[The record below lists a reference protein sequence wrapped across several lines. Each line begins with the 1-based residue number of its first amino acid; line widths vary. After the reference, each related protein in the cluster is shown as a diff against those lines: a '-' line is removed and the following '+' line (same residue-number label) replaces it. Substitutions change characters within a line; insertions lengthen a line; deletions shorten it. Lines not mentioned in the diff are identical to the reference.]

1 MKDLTRKEER
11 SPGRQFLPL
20 KLPLWTKI
28 HNTSPDRTP
37 PAAPPQM
44 PSDCLKV
51 WWRPELWRATETV
64 TWKTECLLGKITSMK
79 QDCLVPKLCPT
90 LLWSHGRLPTRVLCP
105 WDFPGKNT
113 GVGCHF
119 LLQGTFLTQW
129 SNPGLLQCRWILYQL
144 SHKGSPRILERVACP
159 FSSRSSRPRN
169 QTGVSC
175 IAGSFFIDWAIRE
188 AQSPKCVKDQHLLWT
203 VTHEFSSDLKKLR
216 IAVFGSTVI
225 CLTHCLK

>member
-90 LLWSHGRLPTRVLCP
+90 LLQPHGLQSTRVLCP
-105 WDFPGKNT
+105 WDFPGKNS
-113 GVGCHF
+113 GVGHHF
-119 LLQGTFLTQW
+119 LLQGIFPTQG
-129 SNPGLLQCRWILYQL
+129 SNPCLLHWQVDSLPL
-144 SHKGSPRILERVACP
+144 SHQG
-159 FSSRSSRPRN
+159 
-169 QTGVSC
+169 G
-175 IAGSFFIDWAIRE
+175 
-188 AQSPKCVKDQHLLWT
+188 PKQD
-203 VTHEFSSDLKKLR
+203 
-216 IAVFGSTVI
+216 
-225 CLTHCLK
+225 